1 MSSTLNTFLASS
13 SSNNSI
19 SSLSE
24 ITNPLQVISIIEHDK
39 FFISLVGLIVFL
51 MGRSLYTEMYETCS
65 RMEILDSSH
74 TKKLTLWCVLFLYSR
89 SIIHS
94 TILAMIIIFLFPDI
108 FLNNQTDCTNSKNM

>member
-1 MSSTLNTFLASS
+1 MSSTLNTFLTSS
-13 SSNNSI
+13 STNGIKSFQDIKSPLEII
-19 SSLSE
+19 SA
-24 ITNPLQVISIIEHDK
+24 IEQDK
-39 FFISLVGLIVFL
+39 FFLSIVGLIVFL

-94 TILAMIIIFLFPDI
+94 SILAVIIIILFPDI
-108 FLNNQTDCTNSKNM
+108 FLSNTTDCVNSKNL